1 MPALSDNSYETDPRF
16 ANLLGALSTGLADAI
31 QESTAAAAGLDGA
44 APAALVAL
52 LDFLPGGTVRA
63 LSQVVGLTHS
73 GAVRLVD
80 RLVSDGLVARS
91 RGRDS
96 RSRSITLTPAGQTLA
111 LRVRMAREGAIS
123 RAIENFS
130 DGERATLT
138 ALCERL
144 IAEVTRRRLEDRAAN
159 RTPGGGALCRT
170 CDFAA
175 CGRDAG
181 LCPAAQATGAFT
193 KESVVGARGQPY
205 SYL

>member
-1 MPALSDNSYETDPRF
+1 MMRSYMRHIEASVTGSRDPRF
-16 ANLLGALSTGLADAI
+16 ANLLGALSTGLTDAI
-31 QESTAAAAGLDGA
+31 QEATAAAAGLDGA

-52 LDFLPGGTVRA
+52 LDFLPGGSVRA

-80 RLVSDGLVARS
+80 RLVSDGLVVRS
-91 RGRDS
+91 RGRDN
-96 RSRSITLTPAGQTLA
+96 RSRSITLTPTGKSSA
-111 LRVRMAREGAIS
+111 LRVRMAREAAIS
-123 RAIENFS
+123 RAIEQIT

-144 IAEVTRRRLEDRAAN
+144 IAGVTRQRLELRAAG
-159 RTPGGGALCRT
+159 RTPAGGALCRM

-181 LCPAAQATGAFT
+181 LCPAAQAAGAPT
-193 KESVVGARGQPY
+193 KKSV
-205 SYL
+205 ST